1 MERLKLYHWE
11 PNANIGK
18 PMLALKEKGVDFE
31 SIYIDLQK
39 FEHHA
44 PDYLKINP
52 LGVIPAAVHGEL
64 RLYESTAIMEYVDA
78 AFEGPPLRPADPVE
92 RWRMR
97 WWIKFADEYHAPSIS
112 MTAWSRGAIADVGE
126 RDEEALKK
134 RIEAIPQK
142 ERQVSWSKALF
153 GTFSPEEMAESDR
166 RVGYGAW
173 VLERALSRS
182 PWLAGESYSLADMAA
197 FCHCYMVPL
206 RPNPAINDADTPH
219 VMDWLRRIAAR
230 PAVAETW
237 KMGRMW
243 NLNRIAHLRPP
254 GAPSA

>member
-1 MERLKLYHWE
+1 MFRLYHWE

-31 SIYIDLQK
+31 SVYIDLQK

-52 LGVIPAAVHGEL
+52 LGVIPAAEHDGL

-78 AFEGPPLRPADPVE
+78 AFDGPPLRPADPQA

-112 MTAWSRGAIADVGE
+112 MTAWSRGRIAEVGE
-126 RDEEALKK
+126 RDEDALRK

-142 ERQVSWSKALF
+142 ERQISWSKALF
-153 GTFSPEEMAESDR
+153 GTFSDEEMAESDR
-166 RVGYGAW
+166 RVAYGAQ
-173 VLERALSRS
+173 VLEQALART
-182 PWLAGESYSLADMAA
+182 PWLAGDDYSLADIAA

-206 RPNPAINDADTPH
+206 RPDAPINDADTPH
-219 VMDWLRRIAAR
+219 VMEWLRRIRER
-230 PAVAETW
+230 PAVEETW

-243 NLNRIAHLRPP
+243 NLNRIAHLVRTTEP
-254 GAPSA
+254 G